1 VASSDSRIE
10 DDIDV
15 RPFMGR
21 THPMVIVKEWCIYH
35 DGDVFEALQ
44 VVRSISILLILILVP
59 FQ

>member
-1 VASSDSRIE
+1 
-10 DDIDV
+10 
-15 RPFMGR
+15 MGR